1 MALITQVNN
10 DLITFKCQGW
20 LKMDDYIKRNKIP
33 IISAVLS
40 LIISF
45 FIIDFSS
52 ISIWLFVTI
61 IFVYSIIF
69 MFFYISITSFIN
81 GIENDLI
88 ESKKK
93 LINGALK

>member
-1 MALITQVNN
+1 MSLPTN
-10 DLITFKCQGW
+10 
-20 LKMDDYIKRNKIP
+20 DYIKRNKIP

-61 IFVYSIIF
+61 ILVYSIIF
-69 MFFYISITSFIN
+69 MFFYVLITSFIN
-81 GIENDLI
+81 DIENDLI
-88 ESKKK
+88 EAKRNK
-93 LINGALK
+93 LMKPENQ